1 MQQILFDKKKGGGNA
16 RYKMSDIM
24 FYTYTRTDRLQKN
37 HLLVFQSKASF
48 IDVKSN

>member
-24 FYTYTRTDRLQKN
+24 FYTYTRTDRLQKK
-37 HLLVFQSKASF
+37 SSASL
-48 IDVKSN
+48 